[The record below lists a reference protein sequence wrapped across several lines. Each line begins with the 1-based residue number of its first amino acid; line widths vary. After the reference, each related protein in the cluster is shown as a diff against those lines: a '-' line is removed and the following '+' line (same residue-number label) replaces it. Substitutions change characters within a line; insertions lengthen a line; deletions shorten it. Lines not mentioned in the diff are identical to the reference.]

1 MFIDYILSL
10 IRKQKE
16 LMEILQRKLSSD
28 SPPGLVRHHTSHHT
42 LSNVCCRSHW
52 RSVT

>member
-1 MFIDYILSL
+1 MFMDYILSV

-42 LSNVCCRSHW
+42 LVMYAAGHTGG
-52 RSVT
+52 V